1 MVGLLVLWFAHVPFW
16 RRQAP
21 DALRH
26 GRFGPEGLLCC
37 VFVAAL
43 IVVFG
48 VVMVG
53 STGIVVRAISLLSST
68 GP

>member
-1 MVGLLVLWFAHVPFW
+1 MLCVMAGLDQMDYCAAFLWP
-16 RRQAP
+16 
-21 DALRH
+21 
-26 GRFGPEGLLCC
+26 
-37 VFVAAL
+37 AL